1 MTIKGNFK
9 KLVPAIAG
17 SSALALSAAATS
29 MPVFAS
35 SGGDATVTTAMT
47 TAVTSIASDALSGLA
62 SIIPVA
68 APIMGGLIIIM
79 VGIRTFKKF
88 TKG

>member
-1 MTIKGNFK
+1 MKEK
-9 KLVPAIAG
+9 MKYLVPAVVATAG
-17 SSALALSAAATS
+17 TTL
-29 MPVFAS
+29 PVFAS
-35 SGGDATVTTAMT
+35 GGGDATVTSAMT